1 MPLADYSRNPLAW
14 ASVAAMAAVI
24 GRFLV
29 SGLSVTWS
37 GRTITFGVLDAGLVA
52 ALLTPTLTAYVASRH
67 SSMRDK
73 DGNGIPDDEETGPP
87 KGK

>member
-1 MPLADYSRNPLAW
+1 MISKNPLAW

-29 SGLSVTWS
+29 SGLTLVW
-37 GRTITFGVLDAGLVA
+37 GAKTITFGVLDSGLVA

-67 SSMRDK
+67 SSMRDENK
-73 DGNGIPDDEETGPP
+73 NGLDDAEEE
-87 KGK
+87 K